1 MQDLRGPQVPGF
13 DIDLDLLREFERG
26 LDPRH
31 PESGDIPAHVL
42 GYGEITTV
50 FEINAEGSANLAY
63 KRLPSFRTE
72 AELDRYRQ
80 IYHEYNHL
88 LTQEIG
94 LTLPPHGEV
103 SFSEGGRIL
112 CFLFQEKLPAQSI
125 GNRAIH
131 LVPEDQILLLVRLI
145 LRELR
150 KVWELNRHSQRWE
163 IGIDGQISNWALA
176 GPDAQEPQVRR
187 ESKLLY
193 LDTSTPLYRV
203 DGEEQIDTEL
213 FLRSAP
219 SFLVWLIRL
228 LFLKDVVTRYYDFRL
243 VAIDLIAN
251 FYKEQMRE
259 LIPALIDAAND
270 FFATEAADFGVAP
283 LTRKEIDAYYRED
296 ALIWRLYLG
305 ARKADRFLRTRL
317 TRSGYPYILP
327 DKIER

>member
-1 MQDLRGPQVPGF
+1 MPGF
-13 DIDLDLLREFERG
+13 DIDLELLREFERG

-31 PESGDIPAHVL
+31 PEAGAIPAHIL
-42 GYGEITTV
+42 GYGEISTV
-50 FEINAEGSANLAY
+50 FEIGAERGGDLAY
-63 KRLPSFRTE
+63 KRMPIFKE
-72 AELDRYRQ
+72 DGELDGYRR

-88 LTQEIG
+88 LMQEVG
-94 LTLPPHGEV
+94 LTIPPHGEV
-103 SFSEGGRIL
+103 SFTEGGRIL
-112 CFLFQEKLPAQSI
+112 CFLFQEKLPPQSI

-131 LVPEDQILLLVRLI
+131 LVPEPQVLLLFRLV

-150 KVWELNRHSQRWE
+150 KVWEFNRASERFE

-176 GPDAQEPQVRR
+176 GDDADGPQVGA
-187 ESKLLY
+187 ESRLLY

-203 DGEEQIDTEL
+203 EGEEQIDTEL

-259 LIPALIDAAND
+259 LIPALIAEAND
-270 FFATEAADFGVAP
+270 FFAAEAADFGILPV
-283 LTRKEIDAYYRED
+283 TRKEVDSYYRED
-296 ALIWRLYLG
+296 ALIWKLYLG
-305 ARKADRFLRTRL
+305 ARKVDRFLRTRV
-317 TRSGYPYILP
+317 TRAGYPYILP
-327 DKIER
+327 DKIKR